1 MADARKIRRIGVLCL
16 YCIGNI
22 ASYRAGWTNKKI
34 FRVNTDFWRK
44 VNGNFLDIATLDWC
58 KIFVEHD
65 GKHHWSTIFP
75 DKKSFRADLFSGINV
90 SEKDFKNEIKEIKK
104 YRDKFLAHLDEPTT
118 LYYPKAEIML
128 KSSMYLYHQLTTN
141 PKTRMALSG
150 ALIDPQ
156 DFYDEYHQ
164 VALKEIGNAEM
175 MQRSGS
181 KPATKKPSYKRSVA
195 KKAPK
200 GPYTP

>member
-22 ASYRAGWTNKKI
+22 ASYRAGWTNKKV

-90 SEKDFKNEIKEIKK
+90 SEKDFRNEIKEIKK
-104 YRDKFLAHLDEPTT
+104 YRDKFLAHLDEPTA
-118 LYYPKAEIML
+118 LYYPKSEIML
-128 KSSMYLYHQLTTN
+128 KSSMFLYHLLATS

-156 DFYDEYHQ
+156 DFYDDYYQ
-164 VALKEIGNAEM
+164 VAMREISNAEAM
-175 MQRSGS
+175 HQKANNLS
-181 KPATKKPSYKRSVA
+181 A
-195 KKAPK
+195 KKSASK
-200 GPYTP
+200 KVIAKRTSK